1 MFFFWRDDFH
11 TALTL
16 IYWLL
21 VFRLIA
27 VVYHRSQPQTF
38 NLLLT
43 FVPVSMK
50 HFVFESFLFGT
61 KMILSIS
68 EDDKNWIMSVK
79 KCEFRRSWN
88 YTKFFAVFKW
98 CPHITPPF
106 ISYFKRIE
114 LIIYKNYAKNLI
126 RTTLK
131 YEIFSIFRLRLL
143 CVFLRIKNII
153 SGVISESL
161 CYYEVFLVFLH
172 FLFLSLRLDH
182 TRNDVL
188 WGMNHP
194 FGIGVKWFYER

>member
-1 MFFFWRDDFH
+1 MTLFFFWRDDFH

-27 VVYHRSQPQTF
+27 VVYHRIQPQTF

-79 KCEFRRSWN
+79 NANFEALGFIINFSLYSKSVP
-88 YTKFFAVFKW
+88 TK
-98 CPHITPPF
+98 
-106 ISYFKRIE
+106 
-114 LIIYKNYAKNLI
+114 
-126 RTTLK
+126 
-131 YEIFSIFRLRLL
+131 RLL
-143 CVFLRIKNII
+143 LFPILKESSSLFTKIMQKTSSKPYHSQVRNFLDLPAAAFVCLLEN
-153 SGVISESL
+153 
-161 CYYEVFLVFLH
+161 
-172 FLFLSLRLDH
+172 
-182 TRNDVL
+182 
-188 WGMNHP
+188 
-194 FGIGVKWFYER
+194 